1 MKEYVLDPKE
11 FRALSKGRVHWEI
24 MKAPIY
30 LTKVDGTGRMD
41 SGDLSLYL
49 CVTAQA
55 IEGNHIIAMKISCGI
70 ISRFTDSYQE
80 RLEQIREAAAE
91 DFPNATEGAFE

>member
-1 MKEYVLDPKE
+1 MKEYVKDPDE
-11 FRALSKGRVHWEI
+11 FRSLSKGRVHWEI

-30 LTKVDGTGRMD
+30 ITKVDGTGRMD

-55 IEGNHIIAMKISCGI
+55 IDGNHIIAMKISCGT
-70 ISRFTDSYQE
+70 ISRFTDNYQE
-80 RLEQIREAAAE
+80 RLKQIREAAAE